1 MENKMMLE
9 STTVVSDAQK
19 EELLII
25 SNHIEKLENSLKQ
38 YNDIKI
44 EYDDFRKKL
53 FEAMTK
59 FNVTKFVSEGGI
71 QFTVTAQG
79 DDKTKITLKF
89 DEETFKEEHPDLY
102 KKYITQVETVTKG
115 RASHL
120 RITVPKE
127 K

>member
-19 EELLII
+19 EELLVI

-71 QFTVTAQG
+71 QFTVSCYQG
-79 DDKTKITLKF
+79 EDKTKITLKF
-89 DEETFKEEHPDLY
+89 DEKTF
-102 KKYITQVETVTKG
+102 
-115 RASHL
+115 
-120 RITVPKE
+120 
-127 K
+127 

>member
-9 STTVVSDAQK
+9 STTIVSDAQK
-19 EELLII
+19 EELLVI

-59 FNVTKFVSEGGI
+59 FNVTKFVSEGGDRKS
-71 QFTVTAQG
+71 V
-79 DDKTKITLKF
+79 
-89 DEETFKEEHPDLY
+89 
-102 KKYITQVETVTKG
+102 V
-115 RASHL
+115 
-120 RITVPKE
+120 
-127 K
+127 